1 MHKMRQGDEFQTSF
15 YFLKKL
21 DMRWKQKV
29 CSLVSIYFDSSIA
42 LNLPSNKNKLYKTLD
57 YWSRDMLNFNFSE
70 KGLEL
75 AGTSISPQF
84 VHDFWK
90 KIFVTLHSVNWS
102 SFIVGC
108 RGGIFEKKNPSNSFN
123 YYKRM
128 T

>member
-57 YWSRDMLNFNFSE
+57 YWSRDILNFNFSE

-75 AGTSISPQF
+75 AGTSLSPQF
-84 VHDFWK
+84 VYDFWK
-90 KIFVTLHSVNWS
+90 KNICHVT
-102 SFIVGC
+102 FC
-108 RGGIFEKKNPSNSFN
+108 
-123 YYKRM
+123 
-128 T
+128 